1 MTKKSNEISCASLM
15 DKLDKLD
22 QINENISKLSDIP
35 DTWHNATY
43 HFVLNEIYRLR
54 SDLNTLR
61 STVDK
66 IKMNA
71 PGLTR

>member
-1 MTKKSNEISCASLM
+1 MEEKNSEISCASLL

-22 QINENISKLSDIP
+22 QIDENISKLSDIP
-35 DTWHNATY
+35 DTWNNATY

-61 STVDK
+61 STIDK

>member
-1 MTKKSNEISCASLM
+1 MEEKSNEISCASLM

-22 QINENISKLSDIP
+22 QIDENISRLNDIP
-35 DTWHNATY
+35 KEWNKATY
-43 HFVLNEIYRLR
+43 NFVLSEIYRLR

-61 STVDK
+61 ST
-66 IKMNA
+66 IERIRLNA

>member
-1 MTKKSNEISCASLM
+1 MTEKRNEVSCSSLM

-22 QINENISKLSDIP
+22 QIEETISKLSDIP
-35 DTWHNATY
+35 DTWNKSTY
-43 HFVLNEIYRLR
+43 NFVLNEIYRLR
-54 SDLNTLR
+54 SDLTTLR
-61 STVDK
+61 STIDK